1 MTGVRNTLGDLHN
14 MLMEQMERL
23 ADADGDQL
31 DHEIE
36 RSRAMADVA
45 SQITGNAKV
54 MITVVDKAAMA
65 GVKPPRTLT
74 DGASDEA

>member
-1 MTGVRNTLGDLHN
+1 MSGVHNTLGDLHN

-23 ADADGDQL
+23 AEADDEQL

-36 RSRAMADVA
+36 RSRAMSDVA

-54 MITVVDKAAMA
+54 MIAVVDKAAMA
-65 GVKPPRTLT
+65 GVKPPRMLT